1 MQCVVFD
8 GFATCPKDVL
18 IVEDDPLIAIDF
30 EDTLL
35 GLGIPA
41 VRIAGTVAAAL
52 NMITS
57 RAPDFAL
64 LDVGLI
70 GEQSF
75 AVAERLESL
84 KIPFAFVT
92 GYVRNKVPQASRI
105 GRCCQSRIRSKLY
118 RRCSTALAAFPAVL
132 SQISAQ
138 AWSTTMRRQ
147 CGRAASPSSGLFALR
162 FSHDRRT
169 ACRPTAA
176 G

>member
-92 GYVRNKVPQASRI
+92 GYVRNKVPQAFADRPMLPKPYSLEALQALLYGSGGVSR
-105 GRCCQSRIRSKLY
+105 G
-118 RRCSTALAAFPAVL
+118 A
-132 SQISAQ
+132 
-138 AWSTTMRRQ
+138 
-147 CGRAASPSSGLFALR
+147 
-162 FSHDRRT
+162 
-169 ACRPTAA
+169 
-176 G
+176 